1 MPEYATQ
8 WDTEAVRFRK
18 LVQNFYE
25 DAGVA
30 FPFSGSVPWQTYVR
44 GILALWGY
52 ETAGP
57 EGTLIKN
64 FAKAINDVYGLGATI
79 NMQGQP
85 SEALYRVASAAT
97 GECSCERGTY
107 ESLGALITWTAEGIE
122 NGGLNFSDSFNS
134 QYLPLI

>member
-8 WDTEAVRFRK
+8 YDTEAVRWKK
-18 LVQNFYE
+18 LVQNLYE

-30 FPFSGSVPWQTYVR
+30 FPFSSSVPWQTYVR

-64 FAKAINDVYGLGATI
+64 FAKALNEEYALGATI
-79 NMQGQP
+79 NLKGQP
-85 SEALYRVASAAT
+85 AEALYAVALAAS
-97 GECSCERGTY
+97 GECRCPGRGIY
-107 ESLGALITWTAEGIE
+107 ESLGSLIDWSA
-122 NGGLNFSDSFNS
+122 S
-134 QYLPLI
+134 LIPA